1 MIWMI
6 SQQPFLTTF
15 AKRNKKY
22 IKQFK
27 ILSLLYYI
35 DKKVMERGRRNFRH
49 ERPNVFTQKIGEVKE
64 LEDST
69 MHTVRVH
76 KTNKTKITVKQ
87 IKALTKS
94 LQDKFGENI
103 QLRIR
108 ALGPDRWTTLKTFEN
123 ELNVLNEEEYYQGKV
138 KDVAKFMEFFQL
150 EFIILQPR
158 E

>member
-1 MIWMI
+1 
-6 SQQPFLTTF
+6 
-15 AKRNKKY
+15 
-22 IKQFK
+22 
-27 ILSLLYYI
+27 
-35 DKKVMERGRRNFRH
+35 MERGRRNFRH

-123 ELNVLNEEEYYQGKV
+123 ELKVLNEEEYYQGKV

-150 EFIILQPR
+150 EFVILQPR

>member
-1 MIWMI
+1 MI

-27 ILSLLYYI
+27 ILSVLYYI

-49 ERPNVFTQKIGEVKE
+49 DRPNVFTQKIGEVKE

-76 KTNKTKITVKQ
+76 KTNKSKINPNQ

-94 LQDKFGENI
+94 LQEKFGENI

-123 ELNVLNEEEYYQGKV
+123 
-138 KDVAKFMEFFQL
+138 
-150 EFIILQPR
+150 
-158 E
+158 